1 MRRTLSLVLTILM
14 LAILAV
20 SCSSMEKKEN
30 KFFSI
35 SIPSSWKYEVE
46 ELPGINMSLISFHSK
61 DNHAMGMVLIAE
73 MSIDPDEMIGT
84 QMGIQT
90 NPLFQNYKR
99 IGDIHTETFLGEEA
113 RACKFKSTLQG
124 KEYDGTLYCFQ
135 KNDYTV
141 CAVSLFAKDNGPAL
155 TKVWETLEWKALKG
169 ETGTRPL
176 DTEAADFVTT
186 YSEKLHRMSG
196 VSSDGVT
203 ITDIKFHKSQKRF
216 TFVTELSVFSL
227 DAMDK
232 SDLDELES
240 ALKEIG
246 SEMVNE
252 LGKRNP
258 IIKRCMEAGYNFEFQ
273 YLDQDQKELCTLHLT
288 PEDYNN

>member
-1 MRRTLSLVLTILM
+1 MTYCFLTLAYRLAHRLRSLVRHLLRPAVPQWGLM
-14 LAILAV
+14 MCLLAATP
-20 SCSSMEKKEN
+20 N
-30 KFFSI
+30 A
-35 SIPSSWKYEVE
+35 W
-46 ELPGINMSLISFHSK
+46 
-61 DNHAMGMVLIAE
+61 A
-73 MSIDPDEMIGT
+73 
-84 QMGIQT
+84 QT
-90 NPLFQNYKR
+90 
-99 IGDIHTETFLGEEA
+99 GA
-113 RACKFKSTLQG
+113 
-124 KEYDGTLYCFQ
+124 
-135 KNDYTV
+135 
-141 CAVSLFAKDNGPAL
+141 
-155 TKVWETLEWKALKG
+155 EWKALKG

-176 DTEAADFVTT
+176 DTEAAAFATT

-196 VSSDGVT
+196 VTSDGVT

-216 TFVTELSVFSL
+216 TIVTELSVFSL

-252 LGKRNP
+252 MGKRNP